1 MHGMGLPS
9 AVPRMNSEDSA
20 SRERDRVPQNS
31 PSSLEDYESLP
42 PIAPPRGMM
51 KPKLKIYHWVL
62 IALLLGGFVAL
73 LLVGLAS
80 D

>member
-1 MHGMGLPS
+1 MDNPKDFPAENS
-9 AVPRMNSEDSA
+9 SPDSEDFEPLQPVSA
-20 SRERDRVPQNS
+20 
-31 PSSLEDYESLP
+31 
-42 PIAPPRGMM
+42 PRGMM
-51 KPKLKIYHWVL
+51 KPKLKIHHWIL